1 MANEGFILESLIHLT
16 KSGKILW
23 RRTGKGY
30 KTKISKIRITLK
42 LEDDLNYSRLIDI
55 YIEAPGKI
63 GSSIDY
69 FSYDYIADELYQ
81 AIEDQISGESLD
93 ALEEKLLEMVDAP
106 KPVHNFRAS

>member
-1 MANEGFILESLIHLT
+1 MANEGLILESLIHLT
-16 KSGKILW
+16 RSGKILW

-42 LEDDLNYSRLIDI
+42 LEDELNYSRLIDI

-69 FSYDYIADELYQ
+69 FSYEYVVDELYQ
-81 AIEDQISGESLD
+81 AIIDQISGESID
-93 ALEEKLLEMVDAP
+93 VLEEKLSEMVDVL
-106 KPVHNFRAS
+106 KPVYNFKAS

>member
-30 KTKISKIRITLK
+30 KTKISKIRITLS
-42 LEDDLNYSRLIDI
+42 LDDKLNYTRWSCI
-55 YIEAPGKI
+55 YVEAPGKI
-63 GSSIDY
+63 GSYMDHVANDY
-69 FSYDYIADELYQ
+69 VADELYQ
-81 AIEDQISGESLD
+81 AIEGQISGESLD

>member
-1 MANEGFILESLIHLT
+1 MANEELILESLIRLT

-23 RRTGKGY
+23 WRTGKGY

-69 FSYDYIADELYQ
+69 FSYEYVIDELYRT
-81 AIEDQISGESLD
+81 IENQISGESID
-93 ALEEKLLEMVDAP
+93 VLEEKLRDLESREQA
-106 KPVHNFRAS
+106 NS

>member
-1 MANEGFILESLIHLT
+1 MANEELILESLIRLT
-16 KSGKILW
+16 KSGNILW
-23 RRTGKGY
+23 WRTGKGY

-69 FSYDYIADELYQ
+69 FSYDYIADELYR
-81 AIEDQISGESLD
+81 AIEDQISGDSLD
-93 ALEEKLLEMVDAP
+93 ALEEKLSEMADVL
-106 KPVHNFRAS
+106 KPVYNFKAS

>member
-1 MANEGFILESLIHLT
+1 MANEGLILESLIHLT

-23 RRTGKGY
+23 RRTGGVY

-63 GSSIDY
+63 GSSINY
-69 FSYDYIADELYQ
+69 FSYEYVVDELYR
-81 AIEDQISGESLD
+81 AIEDQISGYSLD
-93 ALEEKLLEMVDAP
+93 ALEEKLSEIVDG
-106 KPVHNFRAS
+106 

>member
-1 MANEGFILESLIHLT
+1 MANEGLILESLIHLT

-23 RRTGKGY
+23 RRTGGGY
-30 KTKISKIRITLK
+30 KTKISKIRITLN
-42 LEDDLNYSRLIDI
+42 LDDKLNYTRWIDI
-55 YIEAPGKI
+55 YIEAPGRI

-69 FSYDYIADELYQ
+69 FSYDYVADELYQ
-81 AIEDQISGESLD
+81 AIEDQISGDSLD

>member
-1 MANEGFILESLIHLT
+1 MANEGLILECLIHLT

-23 RRTGKGY
+23 RRTGGVY

-55 YIEAPGKI
+55 YIEAPGKN

-81 AIEDQISGESLD
+81 AIEDQISGDSLD
-93 ALEEKLLEMVDAP
+93 ALEEKLSEMVDVL
-106 KPVHNFRAS
+106 KPVYNFKAS

>member
-1 MANEGFILESLIHLT
+1 MANEELILERLIRLT

-23 RRTGKGY
+23 WRTGKGY

-42 LEDDLNYSRLIDI
+42 LEEELNHSRCIDI

-69 FSYDYIADELYQ
+69 ITYGYVIDELYR
-81 AIEDQISGESLD
+81 AIEDQFSGTSID
-93 ALEEKLLEMVDAP
+93 ALEEKLREMEE
-106 KPVHNFRAS
+106 